1 MKEWSEVMYMY
12 DDQLTGEFLSILEH
26 EAERYAEYTAKDQDV
41 FASLCDRDTEFINKI
56 NQMQKS
62 LEEYTP
68 PPPKQRKRRRN
79 MTPKLQL
86 EYSKMF
92 AKLNKPAESDSAFPD
107 KKQ

>member
-12 DDQLTGEFLSILEH
+12 DDQLTGEFLSILED
-26 EAERYAEYTAKDQDV
+26 EAERFAEYTAKDQDV
-41 FASLCDRDTEFINKI
+41 VASLVDRDAEFMNKI
-56 NQMQKS
+56 SQMQKS

-92 AKLNKPAESDSAFPD
+92 AKLNRPGDSED
-107 KKQ
+107 NKQ